1 MNESKKRQHKQLL
14 TLIAI
19 IGYVIV
25 LFMSLHMGTV
35 KALDDSLD
43 IFSVFVQGLTH
54 MSDEP
59 LRIIFSSY
67 TFAYAGFM
75 TLAFLFVIAWL
86 YYDNIINGPGE
97 KNAMGSAK
105 WNTDFTAYNKKYTD
119 PQGDPSNGGNNNMII
134 SLKYCV
140 QSRIRLL
147 STLVNLIY

>member
-67 TFAYAGFM
+67 TFAYAGLM
-75 TLAFLFVIAWL
+75 TLAFEILSLSGRGTTAHIFLLLANSIAPL
-86 YYDNIINGPGE
+86 VVDVTT
-97 KNAMGSAK
+97 S
-105 WNTDFTAYNKKYTD
+105 
-119 PQGDPSNGGNNNMII
+119 I
-134 SLKYCV
+134 STERFSSFISC
-140 QSRIRLL
+140 
-147 STLVNLIY
+147 